1 MRFRVTAGLGA
12 AVLAAALGSAQ
23 PAPRG
28 VAGAQLAPLS
38 DADFHTLVTGLSEP
52 GGPFVT
58 DNLLSNGIAFQ
69 DVLPELQRR
78 RVQGAYIGV
87 GPEQNLSY
95 IAALQPPIA
104 FVVDLQRGNLRLHL
118 LYKALIELSN
128 SRADFLSRMFCRL
141 RPHDLT
147 IQMSAAQLFYAY
159 RTPQARA
166 LVPGLLDIRVRE
178 VFDRLT
184 RVHRFGLTRADRN
197 GITAIYRAW
206 CDGGPDMRGDFGRNP
221 SIPSWVPSY
230 AEMMSAADPSGENQ
244 SFLGSEAHF
253 LTLRQ
258 YEIDNLIVP
267 IVGDFAGDKALRA
280 VGAYLARRGLT
291 VGTFYTSNVEDYLFR
306 SDAWT
311 RFFRNVGTL
320 PLDDQSIFI
329 RTYFTQS
336 LEGMRE
342 YVDPIK
348 LMLSA
353 WERGEIKSYDDVIAR
368 SRIPRS

>member
-1 MRFRVTAGLGA
+1 MRFRIALAGA

-23 PAPRG
+23 PAPR
-28 VAGAQLAPLS
+28 ADASRRTPLS
-38 DADFHTLVTGLSEP
+38 DADFHALVTGLSEP
-52 GGPFVT
+52 GGTFIT
-58 DNLLSNGIAFQ
+58 DNLLSNEIAFQ

-78 RVQGAYIGV
+78 RVQGAYVGV

-128 SRADFLSRMFCRL
+128 NRADFLSRIFCRL

-147 IQMSAAQLFYAY
+147 VEMSAAQLFDAY

-166 LVPGLLDIRVRE
+166 VVPGLLDIRLQE

-184 RVHRFGLTRADRN
+184 RVHRFGLTREDRN
-197 GITAIYRAW
+197 GIRAIYRAW
-206 CDGGPDMRGDFGRNP
+206 CEGGPDMRGDIGRNP

-230 AEMMSAADPSGENQ
+230 AEMMSAADPFGENQ
-244 SFLGSEAHF
+244 SFLGSEDRY
-253 LTLRQ
+253 LRLRQ
-258 YEIDNLIVP
+258 YELDNLIVP

-280 VGAYLARRGLT
+280 VGAYLTRRGLT

-306 SDAWT
+306 SDAWR
-311 RFFRNVGTL
+311 RFFRNVGAL
-320 PLDDQSIFI
+320 PIDDESIFI

-342 YVDPIK
+342 YVDLIRPTLEAFGK
-348 LMLSA
+348 
-353 WERGEIKSYDDVIAR
+353 GEIRSYDDVIAR
-368 SRIPRS
+368 SRVPRS